1 MDIKLSAASIN
12 ITPVQPVPLAGFAE
26 RKGLYTQVKD
36 ELEINLSAIKQDG
49 KLVLIYS
56 VDTLFVPDS
65 FVSLVIDSFG
75 REHGIQEQD
84 VWMAATHTHF
94 APSLDKEKPALGTV
108 NDEYYKFVTEQ
119 LLQLTQQVLNS
130 DFVNVHVQYGNGKSV
145 LNVNRRKKLVR
156 PRNKFSLYN
165 KVLMYPDY
173 AGVKDD
179 DIHLVKFADDSG
191 KVKMILWN
199 YACHPVGYPHMH
211 RVTAEFIGVIRQK
224 LRTEFNNDSLPVSFL
239 IGFAGNMKPD
249 LTPVT
254 HTRWKDKLNYAFQLG
269 PKYVRFPDTA
279 SYLQWT
285 ELLWAELKLVLD
297 NIKSCT
303 PSVVYNTQYS
313 LPLNDIIGDSGHVI
327 HFKKL
332 SFAEGFHLTGV
343 SAEVL
348 AEYKYLLA
356 GVEPAINIGCLA
368 GTRIYLPTDKNI
380 SEGGYEVNGFKNKF
394 GISGHFKP
402 GVNDTVIKAISKL

>member
-1 MDIKLSAASIN
+1 MDIKLSAASIS
-12 ITPVQPVPLAGFAE
+12 ITPLQPVPLAGFAE
-26 RKGLYTQVKD
+26 REGIYTQVMD
-36 ELEINLSAIKQDG
+36 ELEINLAAIKQDG

-65 FVSLVIDSFG
+65 FVSLIVDSFG
-75 REHGIQEQD
+75 REHGIHEQD
-84 VWMAATHTHF
+84 VWMAATHTHY

-119 LLQLTQQVLNS
+119 LLQLTQKVLNS
-130 DFVNVHVQYGNGKSV
+130 DFVNVHVQYGNGKSA

-156 PRNKFSLYN
+156 PRNKFSLYY

-179 DIHLVKFADDSG
+179 DIHLVKFADDNG
-191 KVKMILWN
+191 QVKIVLWN

-211 RVTAEFIGVIRQK
+211 RVTAEYIGIIRQK
-224 LRTEFNNDSLPVSFL
+224 LRIEFNNDSLPVSFL

-254 HTRWKDKLNYAFQLG
+254 HTRWIDKLKFAFQLG

-285 ELLWAELKLVLD
+285 ELLWEELKIILD
-297 NIKSCT
+297 NVKSSA
-303 PSVVYNTQYS
+303 PSLVQTTQHDILLS
-313 LPLNDIIGDSGHVI
+313 DIIGDTGHKI

-332 SFAEGFHLTGV
+332 LFAEGFHFTGV

-348 AEYKYLLA
+348 AEYKYLLERI
-356 GVEPAINIGCLA
+356 EPSINVGCLA
-368 GTRIYLPTDKNI
+368 GTRIYLPTDKNVT
-380 SEGGYEVNGFKNKF
+380 EGGYEVHGFKNKF
-394 GISGHFKP
+394 GISGHFKL
-402 GVNDTVIKAISKL
+402 GINDTVIKAISKL

>member
-1 MDIKLSAASIN
+1 MDIKLSAASIS

-26 RKGLYTQVKD
+26 REGVYTQVMD
-36 ELEINLSAIKQDG
+36 ELEINLAAIKQEG
-49 KLVLIYS
+49 KLVLLYS
-56 VDTLFVPDS
+56 VDTLFVPDT
-65 FVSLVIDSFG
+65 FVTLIVDAFG
-75 REHGIQEQD
+75 KAYDIQEKNI
-84 VWMAATHTHF
+84 WMAATHTHY

-108 NDEYYKFVTEQ
+108 NDGYYKFVSEQ
-119 LLQLTQQVLNS
+119 LLQLTQKVLNS

-156 PRNKFSLYN
+156 PRSKFSLYN

-211 RVTAEFIGVIRQK
+211 RVTAEYIGIIRQK
-224 LRTEFNNDSLPVSFL
+224 LRDEYKDDNLPINFL

-254 HTRWKDKLNYAFQLG
+254 NTRWKDKLNYALQLG

-285 ELLWAELKLVLD
+285 ELLWAELKIILD
-297 NIKSCT
+297 NVKSSV
-303 PSVVYNTQYS
+303 PSLVQATQHDV
-313 LPLNDIIGDSGHVI
+313 PLSDIIGDTGHKI

-332 SFAEGFHLTGV
+332 VLAEGFHFTGV

-348 AEYKYLLA
+348 AEYKYLLERI
-356 GVEPAINIGCLA
+356 EPSINVGCLA
-368 GTRIYLPTDKNI
+368 GTRIYLPTDKNVT
-380 SEGGYEVNGFKNKF
+380 EGGYEVHGFKNKF

-402 GVNDTVIKAISKL
+402 GINDTVIKAISKL